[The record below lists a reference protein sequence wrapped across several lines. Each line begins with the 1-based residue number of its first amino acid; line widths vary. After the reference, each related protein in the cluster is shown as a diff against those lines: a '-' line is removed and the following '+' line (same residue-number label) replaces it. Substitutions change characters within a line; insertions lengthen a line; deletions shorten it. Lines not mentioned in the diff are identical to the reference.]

1 MDLVAGVRK
10 EGSRGGRDEFK
21 WSDVKNSTH
30 RENYLGHSVM
40 APVGRWQQNRDL
52 SWYAKGDEGS
62 EEERA
67 RQQREELQRVKDAEE
82 EAMGEI
88 QRHRRIKKRL
98 RRKNQRENREG
109 AEDIGVI
116 AAEAH
121 AERDAEI
128 AVMTVGE
135 TGSEDTADTKM
146 METGIEKGI
155 TIEIVIIEATDTDL
169 VTEITTGDDRARV
182 LVAKMI
188 AERNLDLGESSV
200 VTPQLNPDAN
210 LNAAETEM
218 TATGGI
224 DL

>member
-1 MDLVAGVRK
+1 
-10 EGSRGGRDEFK
+10 
-21 WSDVKNSTH
+21 
-30 RENYLGHSVM
+30 
-40 APVGRWQQNRDL
+40 
-52 SWYAKGDEGS
+52 
-62 EEERA
+62 
-67 RQQREELQRVKDAEE
+67 
-82 EAMGEI
+82 
-88 QRHRRIKKRL
+88 
-98 RRKNQRENREG
+98 
-109 AEDIGVI
+109 VI

-188 AERNLDLGESSV
+188 AERDLDLGESSV
-200 VTPQLNPDAN
+200 VTPQLNADAN

-218 TATGGI
+218 TVTGGI